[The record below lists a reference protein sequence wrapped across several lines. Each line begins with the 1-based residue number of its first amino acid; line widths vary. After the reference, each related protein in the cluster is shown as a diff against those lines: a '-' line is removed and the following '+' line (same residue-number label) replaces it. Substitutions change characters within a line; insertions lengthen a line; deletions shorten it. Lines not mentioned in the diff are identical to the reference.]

1 MAGFS
6 FAKLLKHRFSRA
18 AGAVI
23 CFLLAWTVQ
32 QAGSTAVLTGNPLA
46 AHTERFTAALHQR
59 EQELETELTQLQQL
73 ANGKSY
79 TDIFLNQPGYYETL
93 SRDKGFVLLIY
104 AQDTL
109 KFWSDNSVAVENYMK
124 EVCLDER
131 IAKLKNGWF
140 EVRRR
145 DENTGRTFIGLLL
158 IKYAY
163 PYQNEYLQ
171 NEFHPSFSLPGEADI
186 QAGTPNAANSISDR
200 EGKYLFTLTAKS
212 VSASAGLSWRDWFAV
227 LLYVFGF
234 VLLIGFV
241 RRESELLDT
250 GMGAL
255 YSSLIFAAVITL
267 LRVVCILLRFPALFD
282 ELPLFSPVH
291 YGNADSFWLPSLGD
305 FLINALLL
313 LYLARYFA
321 SRISITQLRIP
332 QKKWLRLL
340 LAAVVVFSV
349 GACGMVINNM
359 TSGLVQNSDISFN
372 LNDIFSLNRFS
383 YMALFILA
391 LLMATLFVFADRV
404 IALLH
409 QLSLSAVEKWLL
421 VLIPAALHTG
431 IMHLLGIAD
440 VLVMLWPFGI
450 LILLLIRRHTEPY
463 SFAMI
468 VVLLFF
474 FSLTS
479 THLLVRESRYKEHDT
494 RLLLAEKLA
503 AEQDP
508 IAEQLFAELEPR
520 LSHDTTIIKL
530 AQQNAPD
537 WNAFERHIRQNYF
550 NGYWDTK
557 YNLKVTYYDTL
568 CSPLHRSESVWT
580 ESLTLAEELIA
591 NKGSEA
597 MSKNF
602 HYLDLNSG
610 RTSYAGLLTLQRP
623 GENKPLGQG
632 ILFLELESKLMVQ
645 EIGFP
650 ELLLD
655 RELGI
660 NKKLI
665 NYSYAKYK
673 NDELLNHSG
682 KYTYNLHPGNLNTKK
697 NFDFIKYDDWNHL
710 VYRPDQYT
718 LVILSKPL
726 MGILGRV
733 TTFSYLFAMF
743 SLLLIAVFA
752 IRQLI
757 TVGFTFSNLTFKY
770 RIQLVFVIIIL
781 ASLGLFGIGSIL
793 FIRDQYQNKN
803 EEIISDKTHS
813 VRLEIEYYLK
823 EKNYA
828 LNPAFANYLLNDIST
843 VFGTDV
849 NMYDLKGDL
858 YASSRQKLF
867 DEGLISRKM
876 NPEAFLELNTKG
888 ASEFIHDEHI
898 GNLEYL
904 SAYLP
909 VRNKDGQLEA
919 YLNFPYFARQS
930 ALEKEISQ
938 FLVAL
943 INIYVLLFALSV
955 LAAIFVS
962 NYLTHPLRLI
972 QDKMRQVK
980 LGKIND
986 PIRWQNNDEIGSLV
1000 FEYNRMITELAQSA
1014 ERLAQSERE
1023 SAWREMA
1030 KQVAHEIKN
1039 PLTPMRLSIQLFERA
1054 YKDKAPGIDEK
1065 IERMSKTMIE
1075 QIDTL
1080 ASIANAFSDFAK
1092 MPKVISERMDV
1103 LQLAQSTVGLFRET
1117 SEEIDISFDP
1127 GNLTEAII
1135 AADKEQ
1141 LVRVFNNLLKNAV
1154 QAIPED
1160 RSGKIKVTLE
1170 RQTTDTGARIL
1181 LAFTDNGTGIADE
1194 VIDKIFVPNFTT
1206 KTAGMGLGLAMVKN
1220 IVEHCGGR
1228 IWFETSKG
1236 KGTTFFV
1243 SFPEWRE

>member
-1 MAGFS
+1 
-6 FAKLLKHRFSRA
+6 
-18 AGAVI
+18 
-23 CFLLAWTVQ
+23 
-32 QAGSTAVLTGNPLA
+32 
-46 AHTERFTAALHQR
+46 
-59 EQELETELTQLQQL
+59 
-73 ANGKSY
+73 
-79 TDIFLNQPGYYETL
+79 
-93 SRDKGFVLLIY
+93 
-104 AQDTL
+104 
-109 KFWSDNSVAVENYMK
+109 
-124 EVCLDER
+124 
-131 IAKLKNGWF
+131 
-140 EVRRR
+140 
-145 DENTGRTFIGLLL
+145 
-158 IKYAY
+158 
-163 PYQNEYLQ
+163 
-171 NEFHPSFSLPGEADI
+171 
-186 QAGTPNAANSISDR
+186 
-200 EGKYLFTLTAKS
+200 
-212 VSASAGLSWRDWFAV
+212 
-227 LLYVFGF
+227 
-234 VLLIGFV
+234 
-241 RRESELLDT
+241 
-250 GMGAL
+250 
-255 YSSLIFAAVITL
+255 
-267 LRVVCILLRFPALFD
+267 
-282 ELPLFSPVH
+282 
-291 YGNADSFWLPSLGD
+291 
-305 FLINALLL
+305 
-313 LYLARYFA
+313 
-321 SRISITQLRIP
+321 
-332 QKKWLRLL
+332 
-340 LAAVVVFSV
+340 
-349 GACGMVINNM
+349 
-359 TSGLVQNSDISFN
+359 
-372 LNDIFSLNRFS
+372 
-383 YMALFILA
+383 
-391 LLMATLFVFADRV
+391 
-404 IALLH
+404 
-409 QLSLSAVEKWLL
+409 
-421 VLIPAALHTG
+421 
-431 IMHLLGIAD
+431 
-440 VLVMLWPFGI
+440 
-450 LILLLIRRHTEPY
+450 
-463 SFAMI
+463 
-468 VVLLFF
+468 
-474 FSLTS
+474 
-479 THLLVRESRYKEHDT
+479 
-494 RLLLAEKLA
+494 
-503 AEQDP
+503 
-508 IAEQLFAELEPR
+508 
-520 LSHDTTIIKL
+520 
-530 AQQNAPD
+530 
-537 WNAFERHIRQNYF
+537 
-550 NGYWDTK
+550 
-557 YNLKVTYYDTL
+557 
-568 CSPLHRSESVWT
+568 
-580 ESLTLAEELIA
+580 
-591 NKGSEA
+591 
-597 MSKNF
+597 
-602 HYLDLNSG
+602 
-610 RTSYAGLLTLQRP
+610 
-623 GENKPLGQG
+623 
-632 ILFLELESKLMVQ
+632 
-645 EIGFP
+645 
-650 ELLLD
+650 
-655 RELGI
+655 
-660 NKKLI
+660 
-665 NYSYAKYK
+665 
-673 NDELLNHSG
+673 
-682 KYTYNLHPGNLNTKK
+682 
-697 NFDFIKYDDWNHL
+697 
-710 VYRPDQYT
+710 
-718 LVILSKPL
+718 
-726 MGILGRV
+726 
-733 TTFSYLFAMF
+733 
-743 SLLLIAVFA
+743 LLIAVFA
-752 IRQLI
+752 VRQLF

-828 LNPAFANYLLNDIST
+828 LNPAFANYLLNDISA

-1117 SEEIDISFDP
+1117 SEGIDINFNA

-1135 AADKEQ
+1135 SADKEQ

-1160 RSGKIKVTLE
+1160 RNGKITVTLE

-1181 LAFTDNGTGIADE
+1181 LAFADNGTGIADE

-1220 IVEHCGGR
+1220 ITEHCGGR
-1228 IWFETSKG
+1228 IWFETTKG

>member
-1 MAGFS
+1 MARFS
-6 FAKLLKHRFSRA
+6 FQALLRHRFSPL
-18 AGAVI
+18 AGVAL
-23 CFLLAWTVQ
+23 CFLLAWVLQ
-32 QAGSTAVLTGNPLA
+32 QAGRTAEITGNPLS
-46 AHTERFTAALHQR
+46 AHTAKFADVLHQR
-59 EQELETELTQLQQL
+59 EALLEQELVQLEQL
-73 ANGKSY
+73 ARQKSY
-79 TDIFLNQPGYYETL
+79 HDIFLQQPAYYDRL
-93 SRDKGFVLLIY
+93 GRDQGFVLLIY
-104 AQDTL
+104 ERDTL
-109 KFWSDNSVAVENYMK
+109 QFWSDNSVAVENYMK
-124 EVCLDER
+124 EVCLDDR
-131 IAKLKNGWF
+131 LARLKNGWF

-145 DENTGRTFIGLLL
+145 HDNTGRTFIGLLL

-163 PYQNEYLQ
+163 PYQNENLQ
-171 NEFHPSFSLPGEADI
+171 NGFHASFALPGEADV
-186 QAGTPNAANSISDR
+186 QASTPNAINSINDK
-200 EGKYLFTLTAKS
+200 EGNYLLTLTSKS
-212 VSASAGLSWRDWFAV
+212 VSASAGLGWRDWLSV
-227 LLYVFGF
+227 LLYAIGF
-234 VLLIGFV
+234 VLLLWFV
-241 RRESELLDT
+241 KRECEALQQSI
-250 GMGAL
+250 GAL
-255 YSSLIFAAVITL
+255 RSTLLFGALLVSLRVIT
-267 LRVVCILLRFPALFD
+267 ILLRFPALFD

-291 YGNADSFWLPSLGD
+291 YGNAESFWLPSLGD

-313 LYLARYFA
+313 FFLARYFSA
-321 SRISITQLRIP
+321 RISFAQLRIP
-332 QKKWLRLL
+332 QKYWLHILGGL
-340 LAAVVVFSV
+340 VALTATAA
-349 GACGMVINNM
+349 AGMVINSM
-359 TSGLVQNSDISFN
+359 VSGLVQNSDISYN

-383 YMALFILA
+383 YVALC
-391 LLMATLFVFADRV
+391 V
-404 IALLH
+404 IALL
-409 QLSLSAVEKWLL
+409 LAAFF
-421 VLIPAALHTG
+421 VLADRVVAFLHRLFERAFERWMIFLTASALHVAA
-431 IMHLLGIAD
+431 MHLLGMAD
-440 VLVMLWPFGI
+440 VLVICWPLGI
-450 LILLLIRRHTEPY
+450 VLFLLLRNHSQPY
-463 SFAMI
+463 SFAVI
-468 VVLLFF
+468 VVLLFL
-474 FSLTS
+474 FSLTA
-479 THLLVRESRYKEHDT
+479 THLLIRESRYKEHDT

-508 IAEQLFAELEPR
+508 VAELLFAELENR
-520 LSHDTTIIKL
+520 LTHDSVLINL
-530 AQQNAPD
+530 AQQPQPD
-537 WNAFERHIRQNYF
+537 WNAFERYIRQNYF

-568 CSPLHRSESVWT
+568 CSPLHRSESPWT

-591 NKGSEA
+591 DKGSEA

-610 RTSYAGLLTLQRP
+610 RTSYAGLLKLQRK
-623 GENKPLGQG
+623 GENKPLGRG
-632 ILFLELESKLMVQ
+632 LLFLELESKLMVQ

-682 KYTYNLHPGNLNTKK
+682 KYTYNIHPGELNTKLSHE
-697 NFDFIKYDDWNHL
+697 FIKYEDWNHL
-710 VYRPDQYT
+710 VFRPDTHT
-718 LVILSKPL
+718 LVILSKPQL
-726 MGILGRV
+726 GWLGRV

-743 SLLLIAVFA
+743 SLLLITVFSL
-752 IRQLI
+752 RQLV
-757 TVGFTFSNLTFKY
+757 TVGFTFSNLTFKS
-770 RIQLVFVIIIL
+770 RIQLVFVFIVL
-781 ASLGLFGIGSIL
+781 ASLGLFGVGSII

-813 VRLEIEYYLK
+813 VRLEIEAYLK
-823 EKNYA
+823 EKNYS
-828 LNPAFANYLLNDIST
+828 LNPAFANYLLNDISN

-849 NMYDLKGDL
+849 NMFDLRGNL

-876 NPEAFLELNTKG
+876 NPEAFNELSIKG

-898 GNLEYL
+898 GNLDYL

-972 QDKMRQVK
+972 QEKMRQVK
-980 LGKIND
+980 LGKTND
-986 PIRWQNNDEIGSLV
+986 PIQWHNHDEIGSLV

-1014 ERLAQSERE
+1014 EKLAQSERE

-1065 IERMSKTMIE
+1065 IERMSKTLIE

-1092 MPKVISERMDV
+1092 MPKVTSERMDL
-1103 LQLAQSTVGLFRET
+1103 LQMARNTVELFRDT
-1117 SEEIDISFDP
+1117 SEGMDISFDA
-1127 GNLTEAII
+1127 GNLTEAQIS
-1135 AADKEQ
+1135 ADKEQ

-1154 QAIPED
+1154 QAIPEE
-1160 RSGKIKVTLE
+1160 RTGKITVTLT
-1170 RQTTDTGARIL
+1170 RQPTDTGPRYL
-1181 LAFTDNGTGIADE
+1181 LAFADNGTGIADE

-1220 IVEHCGGR
+1220 IVEHCGGK
-1228 IWFETSKG
+1228 IWFETAKD